1 MPSGFPFSSEF
12 HFLFPPFLMIYPQS
26 PSAFGRKKAGTTIL
40 VKSSVFASQ
49 QTLVIP
55 AALGRYYPVKQKSQ
69 QQPALMAQQYY

>member
-26 PSAFGRKKAGTTIL
+26 LSAFGRKKKAGTTIL

-55 AALGRYYPVKQKSQ
+55 AALGRYYPVK
-69 QQPALMAQQYY
+69 